1 MSSKFRNLKK
11 NIKRHLQ
18 RQVHVDNVKMRD
30 EKEQKYAAYAA
41 KNIVVG
47 MAIGRTCY
55 HLYSKGRPFADFE
68 SSLFLQELNGINIG
82 NINHGQDFARNFLPH
97 VADVVSRRVNK
108 FISWPLLQTGHRPP
122 LNISA
127 DKATYKHRTRQF
139 VSAVTVVPD
148 SDKLIQYIFLGSP
161 IVKAHDGNSVAK
173 NWKEAMDKRLVAA
186 DQIAGGS
193 VDGQY
198 FHLKVSRHLEELYGI
213 EEGSLT
219 FFWDPMHKS
228 GLVDSHLMK
237 EDKFKWVLSDIDV
250 CMEVYRMFNWGQNY
264 ERLLE
269 ACEEMK
275 TTLATLTRTS
285 DTRFANSKR
294 YIFINF
300 LKDLQAVVAC
310 LEEACAAAE
319 REGATSRDKKKAE
332 DASSL
337 KAKLHNQR
345 FLLRVAGEAD
355 LYDCYGTIINIL
367 QNVNMLP
374 FERMEKFR
382 ESVKKM
388 MEMART
394 VIYDECQSCQPQP
407 QPQLPQ
413 LPQAGG
419 SEGPTAMPATT
430 PGKCQWPEFHSAIR
444 SLTNK
449 GEIKGVVVVDEEE
462 VHVGRVTRGA
472 AAEQQEGHGDADHAA
487 DTLKHQVSRQL
498 KTLTSKLASG
508 LETDVYQEDDK
519 QRVANTK
526 TICDIRTLR
535 QLVEKDGPTKVEA
548 THTQAYIQAI
558 RNLPVKSLN
567 EVPDEV
573 LTTQFSK
580 LLLKLTTLP
589 PSNDSKELIK
599 TLFQVQNSHYQGI
612 EMILHGIAVA
622 AVSFSV
628 ESVLESIVSRYE
640 EHFDMTRTLKEER
653 GLVEMEVA
661 MNGPGIN

>member
-1 MSSKFRNLKK
+1 MDLILKKVEIIGQDVKTLTQSSLSRPTRPTEGQSVTPVTTSSPSLPQGKVDNARSLKDLEEAGFGIHRKAKEQEADSEDDEGESAETVIIYCKVCVDQEKLRKAIVGDIGVFLYDANLGVEFGESVMSSKFRNLKK

-30 EKEQKYAAYAA
+30 EKEQKDAAYAA

-68 SSLFLQELNGINIG
+68 SSLFLQGLNGINIG
-82 NINHGQDFARNFLPH
+82 NINHGKDFARNFLPH

-108 FISWPLLQTGHRPP
+108 FISSPLLQTGHRPP

-388 MEMART
+388 MEMAR
-394 VIYDECQSCQPQP
+394 DCH
-407 QPQLPQ
+407 L
-413 LPQAGG
+413 
-419 SEGPTAMPATT
+419 
-430 PGKCQWPEFHSAIR
+430 
-444 SLTNK
+444 
-449 GEIKGVVVVDEEE
+449 
-462 VHVGRVTRGA
+462 
-472 AAEQQEGHGDADHAA
+472 
-487 DTLKHQVSRQL
+487 
-498 KTLTSKLASG
+498 
-508 LETDVYQEDDK
+508 
-519 QRVANTK
+519 
-526 TICDIRTLR
+526 
-535 QLVEKDGPTKVEA
+535 
-548 THTQAYIQAI
+548 
-558 RNLPVKSLN
+558 
-567 EVPDEV
+567 
-573 LTTQFSK
+573 
-580 LLLKLTTLP
+580 
-589 PSNDSKELIK
+589 
-599 TLFQVQNSHYQGI
+599 
-612 EMILHGIAVA
+612 
-622 AVSFSV
+622 
-628 ESVLESIVSRYE
+628 
-640 EHFDMTRTLKEER
+640 
-653 GLVEMEVA
+653 
-661 MNGPGIN
+661 